1 MKSLCRKQLEPKLC
15 ACRFASAPWRSALTQ
30 EGFRHLPA
38 LAIFVIALLSGGCA
52 SLVGPSDQDILVE
65 TLSAQGA
72 RMAGAKCLIET
83 KKSAVSFLS
92 GATVNIPRSP
102 APAKIKCIDS
112 SGHVAS
118 GILISRANIGLA
130 GNAVFGGM
138 IGLVVDNA
146 SGAGFDYPPQ
156 VSLRV
161 GQTREFDR
169 ISSLTGVAAP
179 GRLISDDG
187 RSQERSVER
196 ERLIKGL
203 AFRVREI
210 DRVSGQPSA
219 DITLEI
225 TAVSDSRVEFN
236 GGNLVFYSD
245 GRAPSGAPPMPHMS
259 GLGGQKLAVGV
270 ASVARFF
277 PGGEAPPVSIKI
289 TPREHV
295 LFSASERTT
304 TLLLCD
310 VDGHGVVFGT
320 PGGGGVTAS
329 QRIQGY
335 VIVEPTS
342 GLVVAANVR
351 SENKHYSFA
360 RDFSLESGT
369 TNKIDNS
376 PATR

>member
-1 MKSLCRKQLEPKLC
+1 M
-15 ACRFASAPWRSALTQ
+15 
-30 EGFRHLPA
+30 
-38 LAIFVIALLSGGCA
+38 LAISVISLLSGGCA
-52 SLVGPSDQDILVE
+52 SLVGPSDQDVLVE
-65 TLSAQGA
+65 LLSAQGA
-72 RMAGAKCLIET
+72 RIAGARCLIET
-83 KKSAVSFLS
+83 EKSTISFLS
-92 GATVNIPRSP
+92 GASVNIPRSS
-102 APAKIKCIDS
+102 ASAKIKCIDS
-112 SGHVAS
+112 SGHIAS

-138 IGLVVDNA
+138 IGLAVDNA

-156 VSLRV
+156 VALRV
-161 GQTREFDR
+161 GQTREFDK
-169 ISSLTGVAAP
+169 ISSLAGVAAP

-187 RSQERSVER
+187 RSQVRSTDR

-210 DRVSGQPSA
+210 DNVSGQPSA
-219 DITLEI
+219 EIQLEV
-225 TAVSDSRVEFN
+225 TSVLDDRVEFN
-236 GGNLVFYSD
+236 GGDLVLYSD

-277 PGGEAPPVSIKI
+277 PAGEAPPVRIKI
-289 TPREHV
+289 TPRERV

-320 PGGGGVTAS
+320 PGGGGITAS
-329 QRIQGY
+329 QRIDGY
-335 VIVEPTS
+335 VMVEPTS

-360 RDFSLESGT
+360 RDFSLEFGR

-376 PATR
+376 PFTR